1 MREDRHWEHDH
12 ERDYVRVTPYET
24 VSSEKEE
31 VEIELDSGETVE
43 ALVHYH
49 YTDEVPGDRVNPPS
63 PATVEIIRIKEIIL
77 PESQR
82 RKEGRWTANGNPIYG
97 RVLYSC
103 REDEWVDLIPDKA
116 FKDLEQHLLEGG
128 I

>member
-63 PATVEIIRIKEIIL
+63 PATVEIIRIKVV
-77 PESQR
+77 
-82 RKEGRWTANGNPIYG
+82 ANGP
-97 RVLYSC
+97 VLYSC
-103 REDEWVDLIPDKA
+103 RKDEWVDLIPDKV
-116 FKDLEQHLLEGG
+116 FKDLSTSLLENWGY
-128 I
+128 